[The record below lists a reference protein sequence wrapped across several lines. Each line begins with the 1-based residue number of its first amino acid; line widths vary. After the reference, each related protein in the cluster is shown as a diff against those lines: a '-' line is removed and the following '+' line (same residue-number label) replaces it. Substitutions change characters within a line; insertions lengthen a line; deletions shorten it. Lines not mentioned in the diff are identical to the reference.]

1 MAPPDEARSRHRRII
16 PGGRALPR
24 RLAACAA
31 VQANERVC
39 PFCGE
44 PPGAGVFCAAC
55 GRNLAAVERLPSR
68 GEWEAG
74 GGEAGGGPRPGP
86 SSPLAANPSPT
97 SAANSASATG
107 SLAERCA
114 TATAAFL
121 AAMDAAGRPGTTTWP
136 TPKPSAFRRAGKV
149 EGWVVRPVDRED
161 FEPPKRYE
169 PGLVLSVDGRFHRL
183 DSELRGWGQR
193 DFPHYQHTVSL
204 EPVEPP
210 GDEALLAGLT
220 ALRAAHAGGSTP

>member
-1 MAPPDEARSRHRRII
+1 ME
-16 PGGRALPR
+16 
-24 RLAACAA
+24 
-31 VQANERVC
+31 ANERVC

-55 GRNLAAVERLPSR
+55 GRNLTEVERLPSR

-74 GGEAGGGPRPGP
+74 GGEAGGGPTPGP
-86 SSPLAANPSPT
+86 SSARAADPSPT
-97 SAANSASATG
+97 AAADSASATG

-114 TATAAFL
+114 IATAAFL

-220 ALRAAHAGGSTP
+220 ALRTAHAGGSTP

>member
-1 MAPPDEARSRHRRII
+1 MCGVE
-16 PGGRALPR
+16 
-24 RLAACAA
+24 
-31 VQANERVC
+31 ANERVC

-55 GRNLAAVERLPSR
+55 GRNLTEVERLPSR

-74 GGEAGGGPRPGP
+74 GGEAGGGPTPGP
-86 SSPLAANPSPT
+86 SSPRAADPSPT
-97 SAANSASATG
+97 AAADSASATG

-114 TATAAFL
+114 IATAAFL

-220 ALRAAHAGGSTP
+220 ALRTAHAGGSTP

>member
-1 MAPPDEARSRHRRII
+1 M
-16 PGGRALPR
+16 
-24 RLAACAA
+24 
-31 VQANERVC
+31 QANERVC

-121 AAMDAAGRPGTTTWP
+121 ATMDAAGRPGTTTWP

-220 ALRAAHAGGSTP
+220 ALRAAHAGGSAP

>member
-1 MAPPDEARSRHRRII
+1 MCGVE
-16 PGGRALPR
+16 
-24 RLAACAA
+24 
-31 VQANERVC
+31 ANERVC

-55 GRNLAAVERLPSR
+55 GRNLTEVERLPSR
-68 GEWEAG
+68 GEWAAG
-74 GGEAGGGPRPGP
+74 GGEAGEGPTPGP
-86 SSPLAANPSPT
+86 SSPRAADPSPT
-97 SAANSASATG
+97 AAADSASATG

-114 TATAAFL
+114 IATAAFL

-220 ALRAAHAGGSTP
+220 ALRTAHAGGSTP

>member
-1 MAPPDEARSRHRRII
+1 ME
-16 PGGRALPR
+16 
-24 RLAACAA
+24 
-31 VQANERVC
+31 ANERVC

-55 GRNLAAVERLPSR
+55 GRNLTAVERLPSR
-68 GEWEAG
+68 GEWAAGGAEAG
-74 GGEAGGGPRPGP
+74 EGPTPGP
-86 SSPLAANPSPT
+86 SSPRAADPSPT
-97 SAANSASATG
+97 AAADSASATG

-114 TATAAFL
+114 IATAAFL

-210 GDEALLAGLT
+210 ADAALLAGLT
-220 ALRAAHAGGSTP
+220 ALRTAHAGGSTP